1 MGYSRNAH
9 ALAGKLVRAY
19 LLIVYLMKIRVPSAH
34 SCVSVRLSLAVFPW
48 AIMAVFPVLAQTVAP
63 DTQLAE
69 IVVTASRIEQRVQDA
84 LPATTP
90 ITRADIER
98 AQTPDLPTLLRQVTG
113 LEISQNG
120 GAGSVAS
127 AFIRGAESRHTL
139 VLIDGVPVNNLNFS
153 TAALEHLSLSN
164 VERIEIVRGN
174 VSSLYGSAA
183 LGGVIQIFT
192 RGAGD
197 KPFAAVTVQAG
208 SRGLLQTQVAA
219 GMKTTSGTRLSF
231 TSEKLADNG
240 FNAIDQTK
248 RPGTN
253 PDTDGYSR
261 RAMSVNLSQD
271 LSVGKIGLTVRETI
285 GLTTYDSQFG
295 PANQADE
302 SKFTQRGMA
311 LTGRFNLAANLVLDA
326 SATNSTD
333 KLRADVTAYPYFV
346 NSFSEA
352 ANTGLRWQF
361 AKGQTMTAGLESTRQ
376 RIESD
381 TIYTATSRQLES
393 ARLGYQAEFER
404 HQVQLNLR
412 QDKYSDFG
420 TASTWYAG
428 YGFRFAQDWR
438 VNASSST
445 GFNAPTF
452 NDLYYPWGGNANLR
466 PEQVRS
472 NELGL
477 QYTTAVH
484 DARAVWFSNRFTD
497 LIGNDDDFKRV
508 NINQARNEG
517 LELSYRGKYGV
528 TAVRAGMTLQDPV
541 DVTTNK
547 RLDRRAATL
556 ANIGVT
562 RDSGPWSYGAN
573 LRYTGERPD
582 GTRTLAAYS
591 VLDLTVSR
599 ELNREVKLFG
609 RIENLL
615 DARYETVYGY
625 NQPGFGAF
633 VGVTWQPKR

>member
-1 MGYSRNAH
+1 MFPS
-9 ALAGKLVRAY
+9 
-19 LLIVYLMKIRVPSAH
+19 MKNRVPAAH
-34 SCVSVRLSLAVFPW
+34 SCASIRLSLAVFPL
-48 AIMAVFPVLAQTVAP
+48 AITAVFPVLAQTAAP

-84 LPATTP
+84 LPATTL

-120 GAGSVAS
+120 GAGTVAS

-197 KPFAAVTVQAG
+197 QPFAAVTVQAG

-231 TSEKLADNG
+231 TAEKLADKG

-261 RAMSVNLSQD
+261 RAISVNLSQD
-271 LSVGKIGLTVRETI
+271 LSIGTIGLTVREAT
-285 GLTTYDSQFG
+285 GLTSYDGQNG

-311 LTGRFNLAANLVLDA
+311 LTGQFNLAANLVLDA
-326 SATNSTD
+326 SVTNSVD
-333 KLRADVTAYPYFV
+333 KLRADVTSWPYFF

-361 AKGQTMTAGLESTRQ
+361 VKGQTMTAGLESTRQ

-381 TIYTATSRQLES
+381 MIYEATSRQLDS
-393 ARLGYQAEFER
+393 ARLGYQGEFER

-452 NDLYYPWGGNANLR
+452 NDLYFPWGGNANLR
-466 PEQVRS
+466 PEQMRS

-477 QYTTAVH
+477 QYATAVH
-484 DARAVWFSNRFTD
+484 DVRAVRFSNRFID
-497 LIGNDDDFKRV
+497 LIGNDAFFNRV
-508 NINQARNEG
+508 NINQARNQG
-517 LELSYRGKYGV
+517 LELSYRGKYGA

-541 DVTTNK
+541 DVTTNT
-547 RLDRRAATL
+547 RLARRADTL
-556 ANIGVT
+556 AHIGVS
-562 RDSGPWSYGAN
+562 RDSGLWSYGAN
-573 LRYTGERPD
+573 LRYTGKRPD
-582 GTRTLAAYS
+582 GTNTLAAYS
-591 VLDLTVSR
+591 VLDLTGSYA
-599 ELNREVKLFG
+599 LNREVKLFG

-625 NQPGFGAF
+625 KQPRLGMF
-633 VGVTWQPKR
+633 VGLTWQPKR